1 MVNWVDGYFQNS
13 GWLKI
18 PKVTTDGSGVPTGE
32 ITYLGQ
38 VVPVSGIALTD
49 VWAAGGVRF
58 DGVNFIDENGT
69 ALAGTPA
76 VADQTAL
83 LALNAATYEDYSF
96 TVSSGLN
103 RSVWTSNGTV
113 FGPLN
118 GQYIQEKSNTSVRNY
133 IAPESGLTWS
143 AADNGS
149 GKVRLTCSG
158 GGGVHGLTTSPA
170 VGASLCVKTTQN
182 GWTSGDFHE
191 IATIVSTTQID
202 LTTSIGS
209 LGVPVFY
216 VKNEEVTA
224 KTITLP
230 FLRNNTV
237 AILEFNMGFSI
248 SAAANS
254 RRTKMYLGATL
265 LNNNN
270 FASTSNAYTPF
281 RWGFKNLGATNSQRG
296 LAAENST
303 GYGAATGVPDTAAI
317 DTSTAQTLSITFLPD
332 IANITMEMMDYTLII
347 RS

>member
-1 MVNWVDGYFQNS
+1 MADWVDGYYENS
-13 GWLKI
+13 GWLRL
-18 PKVTTDGSGVPTGE
+18 PQVTVDNSGVPTGV

-38 VVPVSGIALTD
+38 TVPVTGIALTD
-49 VWAAGGVRF
+49 VWTAGGVRF
-58 DGVNFIDENGT
+58 DGTNFIDENSAIISGS
-69 ALAGTPA
+69 PA
-76 VADQTAL
+76 VADYTAL
-83 LALNAATYEDYSF
+83 VALDEATYENFSV
-96 TVSSGLN
+96 TVTSGLN
-103 RSVWTSNGTV
+103 RSTWTSNGSV

-133 IAPESGLTWS
+133 IAPESGITWT
-143 AADNGS
+143 AANNGA
-149 GKVRLTCSG
+149 GKVRITCSG

-182 GWTSGDFHE
+182 GWTAGDFHE
-191 IATIVSTTQID
+191 IETIVSTSVID
-202 LTTSIGS
+202 LTTTYSAH
-209 LGVPVFY
+209 GVPVFY

-230 FLRNNTV
+230 VLRTNTV

-270 FASTSNAYTPF
+270 FASTTNAYTPF

-303 GYGAATGVPDTAAI
+303 GYAAATGVPDTAAI
-317 DTSTAQTLSITFLPD
+317 DTSTAQTLTIAFLPD